1 MSKANKSIAFLLITF
16 AISWAIVIGSWV
28 LKLHEDPNMLT
39 PVLGASMFGP
49 SIAAFICAMAF
60 EKGRRAASLGLR
72 FKPNVWW
79 LAAYLAPILIC
90 VVSVVV
96 SIVFG
101 GSTFVELGA
110 GVIAMVEQVAPEQSE
125 SLRPMAPY
133 LGPIVL
139 AQALILGALLN
150 SVVLTFSE
158 ELGWRGYLHDLWRGA
173 GFWRA
178 SLGTGF
184 VWGVWHAPAIF
195 FFGVNYPDNRGVG
208 IGLFVAF
215 CMLLAPILTFIR
227 DRAAS
232 VWAAGI
238 FHGTF
243 NALGGLTLLT
253 LSNPVFPWNGVVG
266 IGGFVA
272 LAAGVAI
279 IALLRPNTPVPGST
293 PATA

>member
-1 MSKANKSIAFLLITF
+1 MPTVNKSITFLVISF
-16 AISWAIVIGSWV
+16 AVSWATVIGGWAMGWHQQASVAGYV
-28 LKLHEDPNMLT
+28 LA
-39 PVLGASMFGP
+39 ASMFGP

-60 EKGRRAASLGLR
+60 EKGRRAEALGLR

-90 VVSVVV
+90 VASVAL
-96 SIVFG
+96 SLAFG
-101 GSTFVELGA
+101 GSTFVDLGA
-110 GVIAMVEQVAPEQSE
+110 GVIAMVEQVAPEKVE

-150 SVVLTFSE
+150 SVILTFSE
-158 ELGWRGYLHDLWRGA
+158 ELGWRGYLHNLWRGA

-195 FFGVNYPDNRGVG
+195 LFGLNYPDNRGVG
-208 IGLFVAF
+208 IGLFVVF

-243 NALGGLTLLT
+243 NALGALTLLT
-253 LSNPVFPWNGVVG
+253 LSNPVFPWNGIVG

-272 LAAGVAI
+272 LATGVAI
-279 IALLRPNTPVPGST
+279 IAFLRPNTPAPSLT